1 MEPHPDHSTQQTRLR
16 RIEGQVRGIQRMVE
30 EGRYCIDIIDQ
41 IHAITA
47 ALRKVESNIL
57 EAHLQHCVH
66 DALHFP
72 NAEDAQRKIRE
83 IVQVLNKH

>member
-72 NAEDAQRKIRE
+72 NAEDAQHKIRE

>member
-16 RIEGQVRGIQRMVE
+16 RIEGQVRGVQRMIE
-30 EGRYCIDIIDQ
+30 ERRYCMDIIDQ
-41 IHAITA
+41 IHAISA

-57 EAHLQHCVH
+57 EAHLEHCVH
-66 DALHFP
+66 DALHSQ

-83 IVQVLNKH
+83 IVQVLNRS